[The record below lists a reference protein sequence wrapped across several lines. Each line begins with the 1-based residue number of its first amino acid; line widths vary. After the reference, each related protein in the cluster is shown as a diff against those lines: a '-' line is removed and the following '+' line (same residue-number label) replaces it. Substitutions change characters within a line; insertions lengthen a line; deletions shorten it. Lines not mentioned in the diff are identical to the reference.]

1 MNEKELAF
9 FEDIGVPDAAI
20 YIAVKGDTV
29 HIGYSKNLHNEQ
41 EEMLDILE
49 TAAMMI
55 AQSSEKQTNDP
66 VH

>member
-20 YIAVKGDTV
+20 YIAVVGNTI

-41 EEMLDILE
+41 DEMLDILE

-55 AQSSEKQTNDP
+55 TESAEKP
-66 VH
+66 VGPHTH